1 MMPRKALI
9 EYYQQARLTI
19 IPSLFENFPYT
30 CLEAMSCGCPVIAS
44 RVGGL
49 PEMIEEGISGL
60 LFQPD
65 DGEELAKKILLLLAD
80 PVRAENMG
88 DEAARRVRQYYSQE
102 VIIPQVINVYR
113 ELVDKQKDCC

>member
-1 MMPRKALI
+1 
-9 EYYQQARLTI
+9 
-19 IPSLFENFPYT
+19 
-30 CLEAMSCGCPVIAS
+30 
-44 RVGGL
+44 
-49 PEMIEEGISGL
+49 MIEEGISGL